1 MGRSC
6 NRHEEITLKF
16 DIYSTDWW
24 CLMNTMVDF
33 RFWSPPEEACAK
45 IPAAC
50 RCDAIENLEFL
61 GD

>member
-1 MGRSC
+1 
-6 NRHEEITLKF
+6 
-16 DIYSTDWW
+16 
-24 CLMNTMVDF
+24 MNTMVDF
-33 RFWSPPEEACAK
+33 RFWSPPEETCAK